1 MAQIDEER
9 ILVRFSTLIR
19 DEANVTDINLVTENL
34 RSNIEIAATNI
45 LLTELPDTFVIVEAS
60 IVTGNI

>member
-34 RSNIEIAATNI
+34 RSNIELAATNI
-45 LLTELPDTFVIVEAS
+45 LSLELPNTFVIVEAS

>member
-9 ILVRFSTLIR
+9 ILVRFITLIR

-34 RSNIEIAATNI
+34 RSNIELAATNI
-45 LLTELPDTFVIVEAS
+45 LTEELPTTFVLVEAS

>member
-19 DEANVTDINLVTENL
+19 DEANVTDITLVTENL

-45 LLTELPDTFVIVEAS
+45 LSLELPNTFVIVEAD

>member
-45 LLTELPDTFVIVEAS
+45 LATELLNTFVIVEATV
-60 IVTGNI
+60 VTGNI

>member
-34 RSNIEIAATNI
+34 RSNIELAATNI
-45 LLTELPDTFVIVEAS
+45 LTEELPTTFVLVEAS

>member
-34 RSNIEIAATNI
+34 RSNIELAATNI
-45 LLTELPDTFVIVEAS
+45 LATELPETFVIVEATV
-60 IVTGNI
+60 VTGNI